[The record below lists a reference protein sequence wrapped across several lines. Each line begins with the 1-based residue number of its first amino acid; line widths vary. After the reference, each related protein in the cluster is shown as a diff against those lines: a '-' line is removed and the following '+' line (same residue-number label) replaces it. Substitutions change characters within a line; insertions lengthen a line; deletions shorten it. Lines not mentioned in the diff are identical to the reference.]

1 MFRKGIE
8 EVLLEDSII
17 KDEELANI
25 KGEILNLPVKFFDKT
40 DIIAK
45 EVLNIVE
52 ESSARNY
59 KLVVF
64 DKKDSEI
71 SVAMLH
77 PDDEK
82 ALEAIN
88 FVAKQAELKLKIFI
102 TTENNLQKA

>member
-8 EVLLEDSII
+8 DVLLEDSII

-25 KGEILNLPVKFFDKT
+25 KGEILNLPVKFFDKKDVIT
-40 DIIAK
+40 K
-45 EVLNIVE
+45 EVLNIIE

-88 FVAKQAELKLKIFI
+88 FVAKQLQSKLKIFV

>member
-17 KDEELANI
+17 KEEELANI
-25 KGEILNLPVKFFDKT
+25 KGEILNLPVKFFDKKEIISK
-40 DIIAK
+40 DI
-45 EVLNIVE
+45 LNVVE

-64 DKKDSEI
+64 AKDDKSL

-88 FVAKQAELKLKIFI
+88 FVAKQLQIKLNIFV
-102 TTENNLQKA
+102 TTESQLQKA